1 MSHESNKGSR
11 LRFFSNIECTKE
23 LLRNYGHPMSDDFN
37 YNTILSDDFETLAE
51 YSKNIDPG
59 FPGAYVRIQIPSV
72 EKIQGLGVNTFI
84 NGGVRE
90 SQIYYKNKFKYNK
103 NLENVKVGIIK
114 VLPRKDIDMKR
125 LTISDLN
132 QTTTGLLNYNTPN
145 YNIFSTLYKEDITWD
160 TMTFNVNGSFISNI
174 QHDISYNYNNYGTK
188 DGVLSVY
195 NKGQWYDKQNFIAAK
210 EDFTLFPDKIT
221 KIIFNHEL
229 QNAILNISFIN
240 SENKNTDGKYN
251 NPVFME
257 KVFFFATEDG
267 SGNAT
272 FSQNP
277 LVSKLT
283 KIEFHPVSRK

>member
-1 MSHESNKGSR
+1 
-11 LRFFSNIECTKE
+11 
-23 LLRNYGHPMSDDFN
+23 MSDDFN

-267 SGNAT
+267 SEMQLFLKT
-272 FSQNP
+272 HWFQN
-277 LVSKLT
+277 
-283 KIEFHPVSRK
+283 